1 MTMTSGG
8 AKHDPTDI
16 DLYARAEC
24 ATTRGSLEVISIVDC
39 RSLGGCHKERVR
51 STRLAQ
57 ERRKTG
63 GDVCILADCAS
74 EGISRMPEGQPHSDR
89 VAHSTPFS
97 LAQARAWSEACL
109 MASSPKPSGLN
120 AFCFTFP
127 SEV

>member
-1 MTMTSGG
+1 MTLPTSICMLVRSVQ
-8 AKHDPTDI
+8 P
-16 DLYARAEC
+16 R
-24 ATTRGSLEVISIVDC
+24 EVRWRSFRLSIVD
-39 RSLGGCHKERVR
+39 RWGGCHKERVR

-74 EGISRMPEGQPHSDR
+74 EGISRMPEGQPRSDR

-120 AFCFTFP
+120 VFCFTFP